1 MSDEILRLAP
11 AQRGALALALEGG
24 LLSAPYSAGAV
35 ANALGADTHAH
46 EVATALGELASLG
59 IAGHAASYWV
69 RSIDAAAT
77 RVNAP
82 DLVWSGPPATGV
94 HARGT
99 RSVYDELLGSAEHSI
114 WMSSY
119 VFFDGPRA
127 FGVLADRMDARP
139 DLKVVLM
146 LNLQRKWGDTTATD
160 ELVRRFVDRLWRI
173 EWPGNARPQVY
184 YDPRALDADGPGG
197 VLHAKAVVTDDEA
210 VFVTSANLTEAAL
223 DRNIELG
230 VLMRDR
236 ALALRI
242 VSHFQA
248 LISRSVLV
256 PLPAN

>member
-1 MSDEILRLAP
+1 VTDAIVRLAP
-11 AQRGALALALEGG
+11 SQRGALALALEGG
-24 LLSAPYSAGAV
+24 LLAPPYSAA
-35 ANALGADTHAH
+35 AISNALGSR
-46 EVATALGELASLG
+46 ELASELALALRELDALG
-59 IAGHAASYWV
+59 VSGGAAAHLV
-69 RSIDAAAT
+69 RAIDAAAS
-77 RVNAP
+77 RASAP
-82 DLVWSGPPATGV
+82 DLVWSGPSAVGV

-119 VFFDGPRA
+119 VFFDGPRT
-127 FGVLADRMDARP
+127 FSVLAERMDARP

-146 LNLQRKWGDTTATD
+146 LNLQRKWGDTTAAD
-160 ELVRRFVDRLWRI
+160 ELIRRFVDRLWRI

-242 VSHFQA
+242 VSHFRA
-248 LISRSVLV
+248 LIDRGVLV
-256 PLPAN
+256 PLPPN